1 MARVIID
8 PKNISGPKALLSRE
22 EARHIMS
29 VLRLRVGDEVE
40 AFDGEGRVYRARI
53 EKLSRAQGMLNLVE
67 RIIAAG
73 EEALF
78 VELFLGLAK
87 GEKMDF
93 VVQKATEIGI
103 LSFNAFSSSR
113 SIPKWDSQ
121 KAGSRLQRWRR
132 ISREACK
139 QCGRNVLPEI
149 HGVMDFHEAL
159 KSGQRSPRRY
169 IFWEEEKETSLKDI
183 LKSSG
188 ESKHVCCMIG
198 PEGGFSTQEIEE
210 ARSAGFI
217 PVGLGQRI
225 LRLETAALVVLSVL
239 QYGRRETG

>member
-8 PKNISGPKALLSRE
+8 PKNISGSRALLSRE
-22 EARHIMS
+22 EARHIMN
-29 VLRLRVGDEVE
+29 VLRLKVGDEVE

-53 EKLSRAQGMLNLVE
+53 EKLNRAQGTLNLIE
-67 RIIAAG
+67 SRAAAE
-73 EEALF
+73 EEAPV

-87 GEKMDF
+87 GDKMDF

-103 LSFNAFSSSR
+103 RSFTAFSSSR
-113 SIPKWDSQ
+113 SIPKWDSH
-121 KAGSRLQRWRR
+121 KAGSRLQRWKR

-139 QCGRNVLPEI
+139 QCGRNILPEI
-149 HGVMDFHEAL
+149 RGVKEFHEAL
-159 KSGQRSPRRY
+159 QSGQRNPRRY
-169 IFWEEEKETSLKDI
+169 IFWEEEKGTGIKDV

-188 ESKHVCCMIG
+188 ASEPVCCVIG
-198 PEGGFSTQEIEE
+198 PEGGFSPFEIEE
-210 ARSAGFI
+210 AKSAGFI

-239 QYGRRETG
+239 QYGRREPG